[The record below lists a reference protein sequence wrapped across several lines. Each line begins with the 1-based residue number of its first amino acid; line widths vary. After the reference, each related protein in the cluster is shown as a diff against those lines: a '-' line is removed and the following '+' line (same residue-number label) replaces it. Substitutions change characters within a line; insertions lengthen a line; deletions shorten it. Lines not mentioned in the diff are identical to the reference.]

1 MKARTTVGG
10 GRLLC
15 DPGSEVRLLRGGI
28 VNRTYGT
35 DKNLYVYLFLQT
47 IFGPIYY
54 APRNR
59 KEREKKGD
67 ESN

>member
-1 MKARTTVGG
+1 M
-10 GRLLC
+10 
-15 DPGSEVRLLRGGI
+15 RGGI